1 MSVTNSNAFSDV
13 DVSALEADT
22 SAELERFDATER
34 AHRDPKWMQPLREE
48 ALARFAR
55 VGFPTRRHE
64 EWRATSLKRIVD
76 GGFTPFAANEPES
89 APAELPFS
97 LDDSVVVHVVNG
109 RVANLDAVEK
119 ALPKGVRLRSLG
131 HLDARPSGAAN
142 NFLRLAESA
151 TQMADL
157 NTALFDDVVVIE
169 IEAEAVVDTVLHL
182 AHSHGRDDGDAVAL
196 APRVFLSLGEGAKAR
211 VIETFSLKGDAGA
224 FANAVSEVD
233 LAKGAH
239 LEHVYV
245 HDAGEAS
252 NLVLTT
258 AVRQAAESSYTERG
272 FWLSCG
278 LVRHDL
284 QVTLAEETAV
294 CSLDG
299 LALTRGNSLVD
310 GHYAVEHAVGNN
322 ESAQRFRTVLDDKS
336 VAVFNGKVVM
346 REGADKSDA
355 QQENHNLLLS
365 RDAEVFAKPQLEIF
379 ADDVKASHG
388 STVGQLDEAALF
400 YLRARGI
407 GFDDAQRLLITAF
420 AKSLV
425 DDVQLEDMADK
436 IRALVD
442 ARLVASVGDLEGGS
456 K

>member
-1 MSVTNSNAFSDV
+1 
-13 DVSALEADT
+13 
-22 SAELERFDATER
+22 
-34 AHRDPKWMQPLREE
+34 
-48 ALARFAR
+48 
-55 VGFPTRRHE
+55 
-64 EWRATSLKRIVD
+64 
-76 GGFTPFAANEPES
+76 
-89 APAELPFS
+89 
-97 LDDSVVVHVVNG
+97 
-109 RVANLDAVEK
+109 
-119 ALPKGVRLRSLG
+119 
-131 HLDARPSGAAN
+131 
-142 NFLRLAESA
+142 
-151 TQMADL
+151 MADL
-157 NTALFDDVVVIE
+157 NTAFFDDALLIE
-169 IEAEAVVDTVLHL
+169 VEAEAVVDTVIHL
-182 AHSHGRDDGDAVAL
+182 AHSHGRGEGDPVAL
-196 APRVFLSLGEGAKAR
+196 APRVFISLAEGAKAR
-211 VIETFSLKGDAGA
+211 VLETFSQAGEAGA
-224 FANAVSEVD
+224 FANAVGEVV

-245 HDAGEAS
+245 HDAGERS

-299 LALTRGNSLVD
+299 LALTRGSSLVD

-388 STVGQLDEAALF
+388 STVGQLDETALF

-407 GFDDAQRLLITAF
+407 GYEDAQRLLITAF

-425 DDVQLEDMADK
+425 DDVQLEEMADK

-442 ARLVASVGDLEGGS
+442 ARLVASVGTLEGGAA
-456 K
+456 